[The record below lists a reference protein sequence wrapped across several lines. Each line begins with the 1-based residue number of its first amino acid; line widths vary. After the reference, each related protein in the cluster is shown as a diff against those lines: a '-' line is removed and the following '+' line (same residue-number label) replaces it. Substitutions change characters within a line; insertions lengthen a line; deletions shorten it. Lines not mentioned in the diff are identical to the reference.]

1 MALAQHRQL
10 QDWLNSFAEI
20 LLAFWLLTAFWM
32 GIKLIF
38 SARFREELFA
48 RIFKTGHQ
56 DEREAFVSAH
66 SAHKAHLFTMAI
78 LCILLFFS
86 VSTLTISNPL
96 VEQRAQGQK
105 GEISF
110 GLHFDLGEFQ
120 NILRG
125 KFAFQYPQRFGLRES
140 QENRAAP
147 LFPLFVAK

>member
-1 MALAQHRQL
+1 MKKKDITIFKIFSYGFIPVVIVLALAQHRQL

-86 VSTLTISNPL
+86 VSMLLPSVIPW
-96 VEQRAQGQK
+96 
-105 GEISF
+105 
-110 GLHFDLGEFQ
+110 
-120 NILRG
+120 
-125 KFAFQYPQRFGLRES
+125 
-140 QENRAAP
+140 
-147 LFPLFVAK
+147 